1 MVRKEIYG
9 TCHSCSRIGTFVMT
23 GISKTFRPITF
34 VMHEVPRILLQ
45 QTKDLVETNRLV
57 VLVLGFHLVMTSL

>member
-9 TCHSCSRIGTFVMT
+9 SCHRLAKIGTFVMT

-34 VMHEVPRILLQ
+34 VIHEVPRILLQ

-57 VLVLGFHLVMTSL
+57 VLVLVFHLVMTSL